1 MKQLVSCLLI
11 FGIIFLVACNNET
24 QTGTTEV
31 DSVQNNMSV
40 DTVEQ
45 AADTVLSG
53 CYSLIRDR
61 DTASLQ
67 LQVKGTQ
74 ASGSLSYN
82 LFEKD
87 RNDGS
92 FEGEIINGT
101 LHGWYLFRSE
111 GIMSVREISFRIQP
125 GYLWPGNGEVR
136 VSHDTTMFKN
146 LSDLKYDSSRAFVKV
161 KCEI

>member
-74 ASGSLSYN
+74 A
-82 LFEKD
+82 
-87 RNDGS
+87 
-92 FEGEIINGT
+92 
-101 LHGWYLFRSE
+101 
-111 GIMSVREISFRIQP
+111 
-125 GYLWPGNGEVR
+125 
-136 VSHDTTMFKN
+136 
-146 LSDLKYDSSRAFVKV
+146 
-161 KCEI
+161 